1 MEVYA
6 VFQQNDKDNPKDKT
20 LCVLFTEKY
29 LADQYIK
36 RSKTIR
42 KNDNYICERWRVHY
56 KEVF

>member
-6 VFQQNDKDNPKDKT
+6 VFQQNDKNNPENKT
-20 LCVLFTEKY
+20 LCILFTEKY

-36 RSKTIR
+36 RTNKIR
-42 KNDNYICERWRVHY
+42 KSDNLICERWRVHY